1 MEIDINEVKNYLV
14 TVLNKKLIDSNES
27 DNRKYGY
34 RFLALKYWPE
44 EFDGTPKHVHH
55 IDGNRRNN
63 VVSNLVVLTPSE
75 HQKLHNLFYPKTI
88 AARKV
93 IADSHRG
100 KPSPMKGRKLSE
112 ESKKKLSIAH
122 KGKPSPRK
130 GSTHKQESID
140 KMSKAFKN
148 KHWYYDKELKKRVWY

>member
-1 MEIDINEVKNYLV
+1 MEIELIKDYL
-14 TVLNKKLIDSNES
+14 TNVLHKKLIDSDER

-34 RFLALKYWPE
+34 RFLAKKYWPE
-44 EFDGTPKHVHH
+44 EFDGTKKHVHH
-55 IDGNRRNN
+55 IDGNSKNN

-88 AARKV
+88 AAKKA

-100 KPSPMKGRKLSE
+100 KPGPNRGKKFSE
-112 ESKKKLSIAH
+112 ESKRKMSIAH
-122 KGKPSPRK
+122 KGKPSHRK
-130 GSTHKQESID
+130 GTSHKQESID

-148 KHWYYDKELKKRVWY
+148 KHWYYDKELNKRVWY